1 MGGGGVGAK
10 SGRYKVNDS
19 GGRYSKDAAMRD
31 SKCVCVCVCVCMCVF
46 VCVSTQT

>member
-19 GGRYSKDAAMRD
+19 GGRYSTDAAMRD
-31 SKCVCVCVCVCMCVF
+31 SKYVCVCVCVCVLVR
-46 VCVSTQT
+46 VSTQT